1 MRKLIVTFVFVCG
14 CSIGL
19 EPMNPG
25 WPYDTGAP
33 NNDPENPGPGPR
45 DSGTPT
51 GDTGQDCVDIDG
63 DGNTDC
69 DGDCND
75 NDASLNLNDD
85 DNDGYSTCDNDCDDD
100 DRFTFPGAAEHE
112 SASTCMT
119 DFDED
124 GYGSDAPGNGIN
136 AGSDCSDG
144 DSAINP
150 GENDVAWDG
159 IDQDCSGSD
168 AGSTQT
174 STNNTTNTISD
185 NSTVN
190 SITSISSCPTIY
202 DIEVDVNITHTYIGD
217 LTVTLTGPSGDSATL
232 HNRTGSGTNNLI
244 GTYAISGG
252 TLTASQSLTRFLNVN
267 GNGQWRL
274 TVRDNASADT
284 GRLNSWT
291 VTLGCP

>member
-19 EPMNPG
+19 DPMNPG
-25 WPYDTGAP
+25 LPYDDTGAP
-33 NNDPENPGPGPR
+33 NNDTENPGPGPR

-150 GENDVAWDG
+150 GESDVAWDG

-174 STNNTTNTISD
+174 STNNTSSTISD

-190 SITSISSCPTIY
+190 SITSINYTCKLLLVTPHKHF
-202 DIEVDVNITHTYIGD
+202 IEFPMS
-217 LTVTLTGPSGDSATL
+217 LLSTLAMHLGLVVA
-232 HNRTGSGTNNLI
+232 LI
-244 GTYAISGG
+244 GPRPEH
-252 TLTASQSLTRFLNVN
+252 L
-267 GNGQWRL
+267 
-274 TVRDNASADT
+274 
-284 GRLNSWT
+284 
-291 VTLGCP
+291 